1 MRIITENKLSVQLKD
16 LINYSIVIYKEQN
29 IEFSND
35 FITRDILIFLRERFK
50 NLLKDKKIRND
61 IIEAVDSSNISK

>member
-1 MRIITENKLSVQLKD
+1 MRIIIENKLSVQLKD

-50 NLLKDKKIRND
+50 NLLKDKKNK
-61 IIEAVDSSNISK
+61 E